1 MIVNSQVTF
10 FYFFA
15 HSVQLFYA
23 VKTNCYNKGLYVY
36 FSLFLPKAFFYP
48 ARQSAAKSE
57 QPINVYW
64 IILQVGLIKG

>member
-36 FSLFLPKAFFYP
+36 FSFFLPKAFFTRP
-48 ARQSAAKSE
+48 DRVLLSQSN
-57 QPINVYW
+57 Q
-64 IILQVGLIKG
+64 